1 MYKRQLI
8 QLAHQLIQ
16 LGDRFVEGLFI
27 VGFHRQFQQPA
38 DVFTALLQLIDGFN
52 DGFQRGA
59 LFAERLCAL
68 RLVPNVRLLQLGVDF
83 F

>member
-1 MYKRQLI
+1 
-8 QLAHQLIQ
+8 
-16 LGDRFVEGLFI
+16 V
-27 VGFHRQFQQPA
+27 
-38 DVFTALLQLIDGFN
+38 IDGFN

-68 RLVPNVRLLQLGVDF
+68 RFVPNVRLLQLGVDF

>member
-1 MYKRQLI
+1 LI
-8 QLAHQLIQ
+8 EF
-16 LGDRFVEGLFI
+16 GDRFVEGLFI
-27 VGFHRQFQQPA
+27 VGFHRQFQQTA
-38 DVFTALLQLIDGFN
+38 DVFAALLQVIDGFN

-68 RLVPNVRLLQLGVDF
+68 RFVPNVRLLQLGVDF